1 MVVRF
6 LVSALALGLA
16 TWLLPGIT
24 LEDGPL
30 ANQIVT
36 IVVVA
41 AIFGLVNSLVR
52 PLFGF
57 VISPLLLVAL
67 GAFLLVVNAALLL
80 FTSWV
85 CTQFGIGWHVSGF
98 WSAVLGALLVSVVSF
113 VLNSVV
119 GRRDVEHR

>member
-24 LEDGPL
+24 LEPGPL

-41 AIFGLVNSLVR
+41 AIFGLVNSLVK

-57 VISPLLLVAL
+57 VISPLLLAAL
-67 GAFLLVVNAALLL
+67 GVFLLVVNAALLL

-85 CTQFGIGWHVSGF
+85 CTQFGIGWHVSDF

>member
-57 VISPLLLVAL
+57 VISPLLLAAL